1 MKEVL
6 LVSDD
11 SKSNESVK
19 QLSQE
24 IALLSKLRHE
34 NIVQYIGT
42 ETVC

>member
-19 QLSQE
+19 QLSQVCFL
-24 IALLSKLRHE
+24 ALALTMLFLM
-34 NIVQYIGT
+34 GP
-42 ETVC
+42 ETGM